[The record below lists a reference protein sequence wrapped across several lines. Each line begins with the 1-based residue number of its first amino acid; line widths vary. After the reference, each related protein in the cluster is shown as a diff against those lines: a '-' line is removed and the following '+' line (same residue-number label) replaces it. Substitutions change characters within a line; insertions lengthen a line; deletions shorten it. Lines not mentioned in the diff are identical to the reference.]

1 MNIKSKCFGCG
12 KFFDLLKQFTFCPI
26 CSGALVSEGQET
38 KKYFQYLLKKY
49 QWLSLGEGNT
59 SLICLENNLFAKCET
74 QNPTGSFKDRGSLL
88 EVAFALENNYKTLVF
103 ASTGNM
109 AVSLSAYCAKA
120 KIKCRVLVPKS
131 TPPEKIE
138 LPKLYGA
145 EIEVVDGNYDLA
157 ASLAIKE
164 SLTGKKMLV
173 GDYLLRRVGQ
183 ESCGREI
190 AGEVSNVDW
199 LIVPVGNGT
208 IFSSVTDGYFGSAKN
223 LSTKMIGVQGK
234 KCNPV
239 FRAWKNNEQ
248 IVPLVQPETVGAF
261 FKVGNPGDGNL
272 VLDCLKKSGG
282 VIIEAGDEELIK
294 AKKDLARNYGL
305 LVNYASASVW
315 TAYDKL
321 LKKKVIKSKDKV
333 VLVLTGR

>member
-1 MNIKSKCFGCG
+1 M
-12 KFFDLLKQFTFCPI
+12 CPI
-26 CSGALVSEGQET
+26 CSGALVPFGKET

-49 QWLSLGEGNT
+49 QWLSLGEGDAP
-59 SLICLENNLFAKCET
+59 LICLGGNLFAKCEL
-74 QNPTGSFKDRGSLL
+74 QNPTGSFKDRGSFL
-88 EVAFALENNYKTLVF
+88 EVAFALENNFQTLVF

-120 KIKCRVLVPKS
+120 KIKCRIFVPKN
-131 TPPEKIE
+131 TPAEKTE

-157 ASLAIKE
+157 ASLATEE
-164 SLTGKKMLV
+164 SSVGKKMLA

-190 AGEVSNVDW
+190 AREAPNADW
-199 LIVPVGNGT
+199 IIVPVGNGT
-208 IFSSVTDGYFGSAKN
+208 IFSSVVAGHFGFLKN
-223 LSTKMIGVQGK
+223 SSTKMIGVQGQ

-239 FRAWKNNEQ
+239 FRAWKTNKKIES
-248 IVPLVQPETVGAF
+248 LSRPETFGAF

-272 VLDCLKKSGG
+272 VLDCFKKRGG
-282 VIIEAGDEELIK
+282 VMAEATDKELVK
-294 AKKDLARNYGL
+294 AKNELARKYGL
-305 LVNYASASVW
+305 LVNYASASIWV
-315 TAYDKL
+315 AYEKL
-321 LKKKVIKSKDKV
+321 LKKKTIKSKDKV